1 MITSLKQKK
10 IKLKPAIKLSHNIT
24 VIVFP
29 LISAFPAYPTPLV
42 KSAKIVPH
50 YTPLKFVNRK
60 TTPTKPCSLVPMA
73 LKEICPGNEVYT
85 IIILGV
91 GVRGGG
97 GRLIGI
103 VTGEIVAGKV

>member
-10 IKLKPAIKLSHNIT
+10 IKLKPAIKLNHNMT

-29 LISAFPAYPTPLV
+29 VISAFPAYPTPLV

-60 TTPTKPCSLVPMA
+60 TTSTKPCSVVPMT
-73 LKEICPGNEVYT
+73 LQEICAGNEVYI

-91 GVRGGG
+91 GVGVRGGCG
-97 GRLIGI
+97 
-103 VTGEIVAGKV
+103 